1 MCCIQS
7 MPLWRSGLMW
17 GCLWLSLFRP
27 SQAVPKKGNRKNSNR
42 GLMAMPWRENQL
54 TTCTQKTQV
63 PSTSLNPVA
72 SRLKDLPRSCDL
84 QVERTTCRPNGVWT
98 PWNSFSE
105 AWAFELHHLPHL
117 AFFSISTEQPKE
129 KKTAFCCG
137 QNTWSDGEVVVE
149 VPDSKASN
157 LGDTSNNLRCRIG
170 CTQNAN
176 KLLYPIHGVAK
187 ADTARLNLQYRK
199 GP

>member
-1 MCCIQS
+1 
-7 MPLWRSGLMW
+7 MW

-42 GLMAMPWRENQL
+42 GLMAMPWRDQ
-54 TTCTQKTQV
+54 TSSQHAPKKHKFPPH
-63 PSTSLNPVA
+63 PSTLLSHHALKICPGVATSKWNERPAAQMVSGLRGILFFFWSMGIRASSLAA
-72 SRLKDLPRSCDL
+72 SCIFLNLH
-84 QVERTTCRPNGVWT
+84 
-98 PWNSFSE
+98 
-105 AWAFELHHLPHL
+105 WA
-117 AFFSISTEQPKE
+117 TNRKE
-129 KKTAFCCG
+129 TTAFCCR

-176 KLLYPIHGVAK
+176 KLLYPIHGAAK